1 VYRVHARHHVP
12 RTPQAP
18 AIRPDEQFGRYT
30 PA

>member
-1 VYRVHARHHVP
+1 VHARHHVP

-18 AIRPDEQFGRYT
+18 AIRPDEQFGWYT